1 MDLILLSPG
10 VPYQL
15 DQLANNQPK
24 LSSFFTLKRSSVS
37 NSASTHAPCQVNPEA
52 EDSSLKVGTSGD
64 TYFSEVSEP
73 FEHHKQISRESDD
86 LVNENSNASL
96 VEGTP
101 SSSGKPCEVAMGI
114 PSNIDAKDESSVKND
129 LQSSHYQPAALVS
142 SNCINNQNMK
152 GSPRSMVSE
161 PSNQSH
167 STLGDPNFVENYF
180 KVMNRKANW
189 LKEILAV
196 YLIIMCFNKFV
207 YLMCSN
213 DYQTEHLV
221 ASCYV

>member
-10 VPYQL
+10 VPFQL

-73 FEHHKQISRESDD
+73 FEHRKQISRESDD

-96 VEGTP
+96 VEETP

-152 GSPRSMVSE
+152 GSPSSMVSE

-189 LKEILAV
+189 LKKYWLYI
-196 YLIIMCFNKFV
+196 
-207 YLMCSN
+207 
-213 DYQTEHLV
+213 
-221 ASCYV
+221 

>member
-1 MDLILLSPG
+1 MDLILLSLG

-73 FEHHKQISRESDD
+73 FEHCKQISRESDD

-96 VEGTP
+96 VEETAG
-101 SSSGKPCEVAMGI
+101 SSGKPCEVAMGI
-114 PSNIDAKDESSVKND
+114 PSNIDAEDESSVKND
-129 LQSSHYQPAALVS
+129 LQSSHYQPTALVS

-152 GSPRSMVSE
+152 GSPSSMVGE

-167 STLGDPNFVENYF
+167 STLGDTNFVENYF

-189 LKEILAV
+189 LKKYWLYI
-196 YLIIMCFNKFV
+196 
-207 YLMCSN
+207 
-213 DYQTEHLV
+213 
-221 ASCYV
+221 

>member
-24 LSSFFTLKRSSVS
+24 LSAFFTLKRSSVS
-37 NSASTHAPCQVNPEA
+37 NGALIHAPCQVNPEA
-52 EDSSLKVGTSGD
+52 EDSSLKVGTLGD

-73 FEHHKQISRESDD
+73 FEHNKQISRESDD

-96 VEGTP
+96 VEEP
-101 SSSGKPCEVAMGI
+101 ASSSGKPCEVAMAV
-114 PSNIDAKDESSVKND
+114 PSNIDTEDESSIKNY
-129 LQSSHYQPAALVS
+129 LQSNHYKPSALIS
-142 SNCINNQNMK
+142 SNCINIQNMK
-152 GSPRSMVSE
+152 GSSSSTVSE

-196 YLIIMCFNKFV
+196 YLIIMFFDKFV
-207 YLMCSN
+207 SLMCSN
-213 DYQTEHLV
+213 DY
-221 ASCYV
+221 